1 MVEYSYIKSK
11 FESPVFLI
19 TFVILLISLYL
30 GVKISNTANNTE
42 KSITDENSEFSS
54 FGWTLIIL
62 SSILILLVFAGIVY
76 LYTNPITIMI
86 AMNYK
91 FTIGTVVA
99 ILTTLLIVGSIII
112 SIDNNPRLDDET
124 KNDMYSSIGQWF
136 TTITAS
142 AIVFAIFS

>member
-1 MVEYSYIKSK
+1 MDYSYVKSK

-62 SSILILLVFAGIVY
+62 SSILILLVFAGIAY

-91 FTIGTVVA
+91 FTIGTVVS

-124 KNDMYSSIGQWF
+124 KNDMYSTIGQWF